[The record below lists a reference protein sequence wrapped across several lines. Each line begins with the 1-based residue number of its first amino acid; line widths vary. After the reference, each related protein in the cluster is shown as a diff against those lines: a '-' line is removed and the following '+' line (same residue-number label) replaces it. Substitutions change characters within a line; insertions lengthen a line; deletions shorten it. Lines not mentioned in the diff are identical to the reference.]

1 MYNNFPLKIV
11 RLEQEEKGGKKIM
24 EEDTDW
30 GQSARCCI
38 NTMCAV
44 PMTISFNSQRY
55 TALHLVLF
63 WFLINL
69 DCLIFEMLFVL
80 VISSFDDI
88 CYFTGFLSLRF
99 KTLSDLGDIHLA
111 MPYFITKIGAVI

>member
-1 MYNNFPLKIV
+1 MKII
-11 RLEQEEKGGKKIM
+11 RLEQEEKGEKKIM

-30 GQSARCCI
+30 GQSAIYCI

-44 PMTISFNSQRY
+44 PFHSQRY
-55 TALHLVLF
+55 TALHLVSF

-80 VISSFDDI
+80 VISSFDNI

-111 MPYFITKIGAVI
+111 MPYFITKIATVM

>member
-1 MYNNFPLKIV
+1 
-11 RLEQEEKGGKKIM
+11 M
-24 EEDTDW
+24 EEDIDW

-38 NTMCAV
+38 NTMYAV

-55 TALHLVLF
+55 TALHLVSF

-69 DCLIFEMLFVL
+69 GCLIFEMLFVL

-88 CYFTGFLSLRF
+88 CYFTEFLSLRF

-111 MPYFITKIGAVI
+111 MPYFITKIGTVI